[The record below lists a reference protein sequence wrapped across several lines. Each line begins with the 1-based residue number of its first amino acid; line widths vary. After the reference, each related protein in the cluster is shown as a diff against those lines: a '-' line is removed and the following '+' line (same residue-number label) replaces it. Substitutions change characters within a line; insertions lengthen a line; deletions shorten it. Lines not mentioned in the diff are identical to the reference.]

1 MRKHFVLDTNILL
14 HNPEA
19 IFGFADNT
27 VWIPIVVIE
36 EIDQFKKDGSE
47 LGRNAREVARH
58 LDALRSLGR
67 LTDGVPLE
75 SGGALHVLMT
85 ERTLP
90 EGFHLD
96 HRADDRILA
105 VALEVRTRHPEERV
119 ILITLDTNL
128 RIRANVL
135 GLEAEDYDTRRIAIE
150 DLYPVVRTCEVA
162 QGEVPRMYQE
172 GSLPLPPP
180 PGDNGSASIPWFDNE
195 YVMVKDERSTALGRV
210 RKDEQRVDSL
220 FPFKQ
225 PLWGI
230 KPRNREQHFALDACL
245 RDDIHVVC
253 LIGKAGTGK
262 TLLALAAG
270 LHLVAEA
277 ERYKRL
283 LVSRPIFPL
292 GRDIGYLPGT
302 VESKLKPWMQPIH
315 DNVEFLFSM
324 SGKGKKAGHAVEEM
338 VRAGVMEVEP
348 LTYIRGRS
356 IANQYMIVDEAQN
369 LTPHEIK
376 TILTRAGEGT
386 KIVFTGD
393 PFQIDNPYVD
403 SISNGLTYLV
413 DRFRGERIAAS
424 ITLRKGERSKLAEL
438 AANLL

>member
-1 MRKHFVLDTNILL
+1 MHKNFVLDTNILL

-19 IFGFADNT
+19 IFGFADNA

-36 EIDQFKKDGSE
+36 EIDTFKKDGSE
-47 LGRNAREVARH
+47 LGRNAREVSRH
-58 LDALRSLGR
+58 MDALRKLGH
-67 LTDGVPLE
+67 LDEGVPLE
-75 SGGALHVLMT
+75 SGGKLHVLMT
-85 ERTLP
+85 ERKLP
-90 EGFHLD
+90 EGFHLE

-105 VALEVRTRHPEERV
+105 VALEVKDRRANEEV
-119 ILITLDTNL
+119 VLITLDTNL

-150 DLYPVVRTCEVA
+150 DVYATVRTVEA
-162 QGEVPRMYQE
+162 AAGDVPRFYQE
-172 GSLPLPPP
+172 GSLPLAPSP
-180 PGDNGSASIPWFDNE
+180 DEVPWYENE
-195 YVMVKDERSTALGRV
+195 YVMVKDERSTALARVKKDEGRV
-210 RKDEQRVDSL
+210 ESL
-220 FPFKQ
+220 FPFKTAM
-225 PLWGI
+225 WGI

-245 RDDIHVVC
+245 REDIHVVC

-262 TLLALAAG
+262 TLMALAAG

-277 ERYKRL
+277 EKYKRL
-283 LVSRPIFPL
+283 LVSRPIFPM

-302 VESKLKPWMQPIH
+302 IESKLKPWMQPIH
-315 DNVEFLFSM
+315 DNVEFLFSQN
-324 SGKGKKAGHAVEEM
+324 SKGKKAGHAVDEM
-338 VRAGVMEVEP
+338 VRAGVMEIEP

-356 IANQYMIVDEAQN
+356 IANQFMIVDEAQN

-403 SISNGLTYLV
+403 SISNGLTYLI
-413 DRFRGERIAAS
+413 DRFRGEKIAAS
-424 ITLRKGERSKLAEL
+424 VTLRKGERSKLAEL

>member
-1 MRKHFVLDTNILL
+1 MRKNFVLDTNILL

-58 LDALRSLGR
+58 LDALRQLGH

-75 SGGALHVLMT
+75 SSGGRLCVLMT

-96 HRADDRILA
+96 HKADDRILA
-105 VALEVRTRHPEERV
+105 VAMEVKERFPGEPV
-119 ILITLDTNL
+119 ILVTLDTNL

-135 GLEAEDYDTRRIAIE
+135 GLEAEDYDTRRISIE
-150 DLYPVVRTCEVA
+150 DLYPPVRTIDVA
-162 QGEVPRMYQE
+162 SGEVPRFFAE
-172 GSLPLPPP
+172 GGLPLPPNP
-180 PGDNGSASIPWFDNE
+180 AEAAWFENE
-195 YVMVKDERSTALGRV
+195 YVMVKDDRSTGLARIRV
-210 RKDEQRVDSL
+210 EEQRVEAC
-220 FPFKQ
+220 FPFKT
-225 PLWGI
+225 PIWGI

-245 RDDIHVVC
+245 REDIHVVC

-262 TLLALAAG
+262 TLAALAAG
-270 LHLVAEA
+270 LHLVAEQ
-277 ERYKRL
+277 EKYKRL
-283 LVSRPIFPL
+283 LVSRPIFPM
-292 GRDIGYLPGT
+292 GRDIGYLPGS

-324 SGKGKKAGHAVEEM
+324 NAKHNKKGGRAVDEMVKAGI
-338 VRAGVMEVEP
+338 MEIEP

-356 IANQYMIVDEAQN
+356 IANQYMVVDEAQN

-403 SISNGLTYLV
+403 SLSNGLTYLV
-413 DRFRGERIAAS
+413 DRFRGERLAAS